1 MHELINNV
9 YDNQLHE
16 NINKLI
22 NNVYDNQL
30 RKNIDELFNECL
42 QYLIDFTENNSEH
55 AVWQKTLM
63 ENMKNLHNKHDEYK
77 KLCINTNTSEFGSE
91 ENLDLSNDVN
101 AFRKNMLVAEILK
114 ELDTICSE
122 QTIYNTTDPILKLFI
137 LKMEFESCYL
147 KCEITLPDIKSKS
160 YNDVRVKIAELNHK
174 YDMLHAKL
182 LKKYAIP
189 DFNGKMNGFHID
201 TSNVSLFRSLIHIM
215 AIKKRLDQWDEG
227 SELETPSIDHI

>member
-1 MHELINNV
+1 MHELINDV

-22 NNVYDNQL
+22 NNVYDHQL

-42 QYLIDFTENNSEH
+42 QYLIDFTENNSDN
-55 AVWQKTLM
+55 AVWKKTLI
-63 ENMKNLHNKHDEYK
+63 ENMKNLHSKHDEYK

-101 AFRKNMLVAEILK
+101 AFRKNMLVAKILK
-114 ELDTICSE
+114 KLT
-122 QTIYNTTDPILKLFI
+122 TIYSKPSIYNDLPQILKLKLFI

-160 YNDVRVKIAELNHK
+160 YKDVRDKIAELNLK
-174 YDMLHAKL
+174 YLRL
-182 LKKYAIP
+182 LYLIQLNGRIIIFVIKPGEDILSDLVTWY
-189 DFNGKMNGFHID
+189 FNSSSTG
-201 TSNVSLFRSLIHIM
+201 
-215 AIKKRLDQWDEG
+215 
-227 SELETPSIDHI
+227 